1 MVAPSISFTIKLVFF
16 MKSLSIHVHVCIYD
30 VMSNMA
36 CSNGVLIADS
46 LIHLQKN

>member
-1 MVAPSISFTIKLVFF
+1 
-16 MKSLSIHVHVCIYD
+16 
-30 VMSNMA
+30 MA